1 MPYRPRP
8 TSNDMDADVFVEF
21 VGPSSP
27 VSQSPK
33 SLERGIV
40 LAVGDSWA
48 RVAWT
53 NSPNILDWPIEW
65 LRGIEQADAALN

>member
-1 MPYRPRP
+1 MV
-8 TSNDMDADVFVEF
+8 DDVFVEF

-27 VSQSPK
+27 VSRWPK

-40 LAVGDSWA
+40 LALGDSWA

-53 NSPNILDWPIEW
+53 NSPNVLDWPIEW
-65 LRGIEQADAALN
+65 LRGVEPADTSSN